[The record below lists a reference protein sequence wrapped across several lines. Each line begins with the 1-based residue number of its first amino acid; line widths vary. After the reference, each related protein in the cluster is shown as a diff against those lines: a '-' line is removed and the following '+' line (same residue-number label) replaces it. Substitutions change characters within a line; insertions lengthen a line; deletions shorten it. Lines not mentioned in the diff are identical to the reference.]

1 MEKNEIFKYFMLKNK
16 KYHSPQ
22 EKNIN
27 GDRKKERNK
36 KRENVDNADDLT
48 NRHYRSPTIMI

>member
-1 MEKNEIFKYFMLKNK
+1 MLKNK